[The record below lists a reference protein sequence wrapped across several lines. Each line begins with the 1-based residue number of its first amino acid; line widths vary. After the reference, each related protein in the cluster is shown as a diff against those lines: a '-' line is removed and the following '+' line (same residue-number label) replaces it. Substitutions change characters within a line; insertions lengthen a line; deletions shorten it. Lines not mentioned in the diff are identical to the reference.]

1 MGNKNKDR
9 LKCFIYTRVSTRMQ
23 VDGYSLEAQ
32 ERKLRKYA
40 ESREMEVLEPIF
52 KDEGKSGKST
62 KDRDDFNK
70 MMNAIKAGADVD
82 YVLVFKLSRFGR
94 NVADVLTAVQTMQ
107 DYGVE
112 LAVVEDGI
120 DTGRSAGKLMLTILA
135 AVAEVERENILAQTM
150 AGREQKAVEG
160 KWNGGFAPY
169 GYKLI
174 TDEDDKGGKL
184 VIEEDEAKV
193 IRLIYEMYTSMN
205 IGLSGIAKYL
215 NTHGYKKVT
224 RQNGTLDR
232 FSSAF
237 VKLVLDNP
245 VYAGKIA
252 YGRRRSEKI
261 NDGGRD
267 YHIVKQKEFQVY
279 DGIHDAI
286 VSEEMWNLAHE
297 KRQKTG
303 RRSNRLYGQHINLL
317 SGIMRCP
324 ICGGPLYGNV
334 NRKKKKDGSLYK
346 EYWFYACKHRLD
358 IDGHKCTYR
367 KQWRQEDANKE
378 VLQIVSK
385 VLTEDMLLDKM
396 DSWFGSVREEDDIRK
411 KIEDLSVEII
421 NTDKRIRHLEDEQ
434 DNLPIDDDRIYVRK
448 YSSLQRRID
457 AFYGQISDL
466 DAEIENLEA
475 SITETG
481 KYKLRNQVINAKEY
495 LEQYKGLIANREFLD
510 PGDGEE
516 FGPEKVNLYASF
528 EPQDRD
534 LIQSIIEKVE
544 IFEDRQEDGRLV
556 KSIQFKVPIEYDGKV
571 GDIISWDSESHVETV
586 CLLSNRKP
594 DARVKIDVD
603 LEDYYRIKDE
613 QKKNKASE

>member
-1 MGNKNKDR
+1 M
-9 LKCFIYTRVSTRMQ
+9 
-23 VDGYSLEAQ
+23 
-32 ERKLRKYA
+32 
-40 ESREMEVLEPIF
+40 
-52 KDEGKSGKST
+52 
-62 KDRDDFNK
+62 
-70 MMNAIKAGADVD
+70 
-82 YVLVFKLSRFGR
+82 
-94 NVADVLTAVQTMQ
+94 
-107 DYGVE
+107 
-112 LAVVEDGI
+112 
-120 DTGRSAGKLMLTILA
+120 
-135 AVAEVERENILAQTM
+135 
-150 AGREQKAVEG
+150 
-160 KWNGGFAPY
+160 
-169 GYKLI
+169 
-174 TDEDDKGGKL
+174 
-184 VIEEDEAKV
+184 
-193 IRLIYEMYTSMN
+193 
-205 IGLSGIAKYL
+205 
-215 NTHGYKKVT
+215 
-224 RQNGTLDR
+224 
-232 FSSAF
+232 
-237 VKLVLDNP
+237 
-245 VYAGKIA
+245 
-252 YGRRRSEKI
+252 
-261 NDGGRD
+261 
-267 YHIVKQKEFQVY
+267 
-279 DGIHDAI
+279 
-286 VSEEMWNLAHE
+286 
-297 KRQKTG
+297 
-303 RRSNRLYGQHINLL
+303 NLL

-466 DAEIENLEA
+466 EAEIENLEA